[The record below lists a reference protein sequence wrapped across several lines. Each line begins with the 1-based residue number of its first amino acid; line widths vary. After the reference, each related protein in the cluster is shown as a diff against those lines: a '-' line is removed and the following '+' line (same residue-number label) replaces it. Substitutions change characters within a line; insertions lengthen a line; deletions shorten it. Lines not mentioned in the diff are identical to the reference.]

1 MDKMNL
7 SNESSEE
14 ASNFIFLFIKNHLN
28 KEISNVK
35 SDLWTS
41 RRYEN
46 SLTWLFSRKS
56 AKKVSVFE
64 SLTLNCLVVF
74 DYMGSKVEFLRIIIH
89 MDVALH

>member
-56 AKKVSVFE
+56 AKKCIRE
-64 SLTLNCLVVF
+64 F
-74 DYMGSKVEFLRIIIH
+74 DLKLPSSF
-89 MDVALH
+89 

>member
-14 ASNFIFLFIKNHLN
+14 IYIPSRCIVMPLFSNHLN

-46 SLTWLFSRKS
+46 SLCIREFDLKLPSR
-56 AKKVSVFE
+56 F
-64 SLTLNCLVVF
+64 
-74 DYMGSKVEFLRIIIH
+74 
-89 MDVALH
+89 